1 MALAINFKLR
11 ESEGVLS
18 SKITLRFV
26 GYFFIFYLSVAVASI
41 LIIIFLAV
49 KGLSDFNAYTNI
61 READID
67 TIESHIEKDAEG
79 NFLFSNA
86 LKKSAEESGGI
97 LQLIDNEGNIITSSA
112 EESEILPKYKF
123 TDFIEM
129 SADKDSY
136 IWLLKKGRSLL
147 FIERTDSDV
156 LLETLKSSKSFP
168 EITIDQK
175 KVLEEHKAIF
185 ELYDADGSIIY
196 KSNDNGKNALNGMEL
211 LEMSQV
217 LAEQKEIKTSRIL
230 EDGTTAVVR
239 MPNPHYAPFNT
250 AMINFMKKFLIGITL
265 FHGILLL
272 FIILFSFWIGQ
283 RFGRPVFYFMK
294 KIEKLSRKDYGHIED
309 HKIRN
314 KKDGRLKKKY
324 RVYEDVDESLITL
337 AENLEEN
344 ERKLQK
350 TEQLREDWITGL
362 SHDLKTPLS
371 SIYGYSVMLESSHK
385 WTSEEVQKFASVMQ
399 EKASYMDALI
409 NDLTYTYQLKNEGV
423 LIEMKNIELGAFIHK
438 YSSQVEEESVTFPKG
453 GTSIWVAIDPKRFN
467 RVLGNVIGNAIKHN
481 PEGTPIHVDIHL
493 EDDWVLLE
501 VQDEGIGMSKY
512 MMENLF
518 NRYYRGTNTT
528 SGDTGTGLGLTI
540 AKQLVEAHG
549 GKINVDSNKYG
560 TTITIRL
567 PLVEDI
573 KDRGITPN

>member
-1 MALAINFKLR
+1 MALATNFKSR
-11 ESEGVLS
+11 ESEQLLS

-26 GYFFIFYLSVAVASI
+26 GYFFIFYSSIAVVSI

-61 READID
+61 READIA
-67 TIESHIEKDAEG
+67 TIESHIKKDAEG
-79 NFLFSNA
+79 DFLFSNA
-86 LKKSAEESGGI
+86 IMKSAEESGGI
-97 LQLIDNEGNIITSSA
+97 LQLIDKEGNIITSSE
-112 EESEILPKYKF
+112 EESEIHSKYKF
-123 TDFIEM
+123 TDFIDM
-129 SADKDSY
+129 SVDKGSY
-136 IWLLKKGRSLL
+136 IWLLKKDLSLL
-147 FIERTDSDV
+147 FIERTESDV
-156 LLETLKSSKSFP
+156 LLETLMTSKSFP

-175 KVLEEHKAIF
+175 KILEEHKATF
-185 ELYDADGSIIY
+185 ELYDSVGSIIHR
-196 KSNDNGKNALNGMEL
+196 SNDNGKDALNGIEL

-239 MPNPHYAPFNT
+239 MPNPHYAPFDT

-265 FHGILLL
+265 FHAILLL

-324 RVYEDVDESLITL
+324 RVYEDVDASIITL
-337 AENLEEN
+337 AKNLEEN

-371 SIYGYSVMLESSHK
+371 SIYGYSVMLESSHN
-385 WTSEEVQKFASVMQ
+385 WTSEEVQKFATVMQ

-409 NDLTYTYQLKNEGV
+409 NDLTYTYQLKNDGV
-423 LIEMKNIELGAFIHK
+423 LLELETIELGKFIHEYARK
-438 YSSQVEEESVTFPKG
+438 VETETVSFPEID
-453 GTSIWVAIDPKRFN
+453 TSICVAIDARRFN
-467 RVLGNVIGNAIKHN
+467 RVLDNVIGNAIKHN
-481 PEGTPIHVDIHL
+481 PEGTPIHVDINL

-501 VQDEGIGMSKY
+501 VRDKGIGMSNN

-549 GKINVDSNKYG
+549 GTINVDSNKYG

-567 PLVEDI
+567 PLVGDI
-573 KDRGITPN
+573 KRIEE